1 MGIINYNS
9 GGWIKVKQGIKF
21 ITPPILVESVRR
33 LRRTT
38 AHQKAH
44 SGEVREVIEW
54 EYVPEG
60 WQAEKSDPNI
70 KGWSVDSIL
79 EAYKTNWPS
88 FLRQLEGA
96 RPLGISPESDIPSQA
111 TLAAHNTMMSYAYAF
126 AFSTRHKSSIS
137 MLDWGGGFGHYYL
150 ISQALISD
158 LEIDYH
164 CKDVQGLADHG
175 RELFPQAH
183 FYADESCLDRSYDFV
198 LASSSLHYSP
208 DWLAMLG
215 ALARATAEHIF
226 ITRLPI
232 VQEADSYVFVQR
244 PYRYGYDT
252 EYLGWCLN
260 RKQFLD
266 GAQAAGLALVREF
279 IIGEQPIIHGA
290 PGPCEYRGFLFRQTG
305 SDRKSR

>member
-54 EYVPEG
+54 EYIPEG

-126 AFSTRHKSSIS
+126 AFSTRHKSSI
-137 MLDWGGGFGHYYL
+137 
-150 ISQALISD
+150 
-158 LEIDYH
+158 
-164 CKDVQGLADHG
+164 
-175 RELFPQAH
+175 
-183 FYADESCLDRSYDFV
+183 YADESCLDRSYDFV